1 MMCKHCKYIYIT
13 KNKKTPPQK
22 KKQQT
27 TYSLS
32 VFLFFRYVSLI
43 QPKQV
48 LKEELE
54 ELRKHLEALNSPI
67 VFCHNDPV
75 LGNII
80 YNKQK
85 GMLSHSIKSICEY
98 PVEIKVTK

>member
-1 MMCKHCKYIYIT
+1 MFYDVQTLYVYIH
-13 KNKKTPPQK
+13 KKRLTNA
-22 KKQQT
+22 
-27 TYSLS
+27 LS
-32 VFLFFRYVSLI
+32 EFLFFRYVSLI

-48 LKEELE
+48 LKEELD

-85 GMLSHSIKSICEY
+85 GILSHSI
-98 PVEIKVTK
+98 TKPFVSTQWV